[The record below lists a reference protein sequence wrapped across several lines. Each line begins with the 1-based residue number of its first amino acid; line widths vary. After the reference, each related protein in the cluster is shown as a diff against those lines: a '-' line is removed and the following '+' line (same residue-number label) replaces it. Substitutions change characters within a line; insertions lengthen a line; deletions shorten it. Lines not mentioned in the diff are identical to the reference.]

1 VRTVTEPPG
10 AGPPPEPTGPEAR
23 LPGVKGTVQ
32 IVEPTAAERT
42 VARRAAESRAT
53 VPDLELSVEVDMG
66 ACLGLEAPQTAILVR
81 AAALALREHPRANA
95 AYRDGRFEL
104 YSRVNVGVTMVQDE
118 MLVTATVFDADRKV
132 LAELAAEIDELE
144 RRAPELTSPERSG
157 ATFTLTDLGR
167 YGVSRASA
175 IISAPQAAAL
185 AAGEIRHVP
194 LVRDAT
200 VVPGDVMTLTLA
212 CDHRILYGAE
222 AAGFLA
228 HVREL
233 LEQATL

>member
-1 VRTVTEPPG
+1 VTEPPG
-10 AGPPPEPTGPEAR
+10 AAPPPEPLAS
-23 LPGVKGTVQ
+23 GVKGRVQ

-42 VARRAAESRAT
+42 VARRAAEARAT

-66 ACLGLEAPQTAILVR
+66 ACLGLEAAPTAILVR

-104 YSRVNVGVTMVQDE
+104 YSRVNVGVAMAQGDR
-118 MLVTATVFDADRKV
+118 LLAATVFDADRKD
-132 LAELAAEIDELE
+132 LPELAAEIDELQ
-144 RRAPELTSPERSG
+144 RRASELTSPERSG
-157 ATFTLTDLGR
+157 ATFTVTDLGR
-167 YGVSRASA
+167 YRVSRASA

-185 AAGEIRHVP
+185 AAGEVRHAPV
-194 LVRDAT
+194 VRDAA
-200 VVPGDVMTLTLA
+200 VVSGEVMTLTLA

-228 HVREL
+228 HIREL
-233 LEQATL
+233 LEQAAL